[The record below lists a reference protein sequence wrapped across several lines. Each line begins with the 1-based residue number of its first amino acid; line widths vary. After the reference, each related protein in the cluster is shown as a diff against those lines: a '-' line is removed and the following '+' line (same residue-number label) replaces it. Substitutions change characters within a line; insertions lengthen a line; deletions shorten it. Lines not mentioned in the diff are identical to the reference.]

1 MFQLYTGNRL
11 EDLAVLLAK
20 ILAISPPENPFD
32 DECILVQNPGMA
44 QWLKMF
50 LAQSHSIAAGLVF
63 PLPSTF
69 VWQTFS
75 QALDDIPAQS
85 EFNKP
90 FLVWRLMR
98 LLDSRLGDD
107 EFQALSWYLEEDDS
121 QVRRFQLCSSIADIY
136 DQYLVY
142 RPDWI
147 KIWEAG
153 GAFGKGTDKVLEAL
167 FEQQPWQAILWRD
180 LVADVSEQ
188 GTSLY
193 HRGNLIEALQDA
205 AQSSTRPVGV
215 PERIFIF
222 GVSSLPPN
230 TLESLRVLAASGWID
245 VHLFLQNPCRFYWGD
260 VVDKHYLG
268 REIKRQTLKLGLST
282 DTLHLDANPL
292 LASWGRLGRDYI
304 AQLQEMADSELE
316 VFENYQTQ
324 QSSGL
329 LQWVQQDV
337 LTLENHGSQE
347 ERDSTI
353 DSAEYRHRIA
363 VDDQSI
369 RVHLCH
375 SPLREVEVLH
385 DQLLQMFEQTPSLT
399 PKDIIVMLPDVNAY
413 SPFVKAVFGGVKSS
427 GTEKTSGGS
436 RQAQSRKRIP
446 FALIDQSGGM
456 ENPIVDAYLYLL
468 GLAESRFTL
477 SELISVLEVP
487 AVLARFELTS
497 DELERIR
504 QWSTEV
510 GVRWGLD
517 GHTAEQHD
525 LPMQESHTW
534 LNGVRRMLLG
544 YAMGHDHIWQ
554 GTLSYGDVE
563 GLEASVAGK
572 LAEFLVAINDAQAR
586 LMQSLSPKE
595 WISTLY
601 YLSEQFFLVDEDD
614 GFPALLSKQLDALT
628 LQWQQAHFDAPL
640 DQQVLRQLLSPLL
653 QESQGGQ
660 RFLAGRVNFCT
671 LMPMRSVPFKVICV
685 LGLNEGDY
693 PRSVA
698 PMGFDL
704 MVGQYRSGDRSRR
717 EDDKYLFL
725 EALMSARDCF
735 YISYVGHSIQ
745 DNSDKNPSI
754 LVSELLE
761 YIGQSCVFEGDHALA
776 PDDAQ
781 SALLNT
787 LIVEHP
793 LQPFNP
799 AYYCSHDKQDEVTNH
814 FDKRLYSYDEQW
826 LPALLSAKVEEEP
839 QGFKALDGL
848 EQSRFDMALDELS
861 RFITHPARYFTQRRL
876 KAYLNL
882 KEEDEQEDEPFA
894 LDGLAGYQLRESLL
908 QAMLKGDEVPFVER
922 LSLMGALPYGALGR
936 LSLQQSQG
944 QCRQL
949 LTVLQS
955 YALEECEPIEVNLL
969 LGSLVL
975 QAWLDLPTATT
986 RLSYRIGELS
996 AHQKMQ
1002 AWIEHLA
1009 LCAQGTP
1016 KQHHLINLTKMG
1028 KLLQHSFI
1036 LISPKEAIEHLT
1048 NMLALL
1054 QLGLCQPIAL
1064 PAKSADAW
1072 CKSYCSSKAEEDADI
1087 AWEQALKIYQENSS
1101 MFTRSEV
1108 DDAYWQ
1114 RYYADLTDQKDTFVR
1129 LCEQIWLPMHR
1140 HLEVME

>member
-20 ILAISPPENPFD
+20 ILSVSPPENPFD
-32 DECILVQNPGMA
+32 DEYVLVQNPGMA

-50 LAQSHSIAAGLVF
+50 LAQSHSISAGFSF

-69 VWQTFS
+69 VWQTFAQTLS
-75 QALDDIPAQS
+75 DIPSQS

-98 LLDSRLGDD
+98 ILDSRLGDL
-107 EFQALSWYLEEDDS
+107 EFQALSWYLEDDDT
-121 QVRRFQLCSSIADIY
+121 QTRRFQLCSSIADIY

-147 KIWEAG
+147 KIWESGECQDAS
-153 GAFGKGTDKVLEAL
+153 LNAL

-180 LVADVSEQ
+180 LVADISEQ

-193 HRGNLIEALQDA
+193 HRGNLIEALQESS
-205 AQSSTRPVGV
+205 QSSSRLKGV

-230 TLESLRVLAASGWID
+230 TLESLRVLAASGWIEI
-245 VHLFLQNPCRFYWGD
+245 HLFLQNPCRFYWGD
-260 VVDKHYLG
+260 VVDKHYFG
-268 REIKRQTLKLGLST
+268 REIKRQTLKPGLSA

-304 AQLQEMADSELE
+304 AQLQDMADNQLE
-316 VFENYQTQ
+316 VFEDYVVASGTLENQELTSNSQ
-324 QSSGL
+324 KNGL

-337 LTLENHGSQE
+337 LTLENHGSKE
-347 ERDSTI
+347 ERDAHVAT
-353 DSAEYRHRIA
+353 AEYRHL
-363 VDDQSI
+363 VDCDDQSI
-369 RVHLCH
+369 RVQLCH

-385 DQLLQMFEQTPSLT
+385 DQLLQMFEQNPTLT
-399 PKDIIVMLPDVNAY
+399 PKDIIVMLPDVNTY
-413 SPFVKAVFGGVKSS
+413 SPFVKAVFGAKNS
-427 GTEKTSGGS
+427 T
-436 RQAQSRKRIP
+436 QSKKHIP

-468 GLAESRFTL
+468 GLGESRFTL

-487 AVLARFELTS
+487 AVLARFDLTT

-504 QWSTEV
+504 LWSSEV
-510 GVRWGLD
+510 GIRWGMD
-517 GHTAEQHD
+517 GKTAQQHD
-525 LPMQESHTW
+525 LPIQESHTW
-534 LNGVRRMLLG
+534 LNGMRRMLLG
-544 YAMGHDHIWQ
+544 YAMGHDHIWK

-572 LAEFLVAINDAQAR
+572 LAEFLVAIDDAQGR
-586 LMQSLSPKE
+586 LMQALSPKE
-595 WISTLY
+595 WVLTLY
-601 YLSEQFFLVDEDD
+601 YLLERFFLVEEDD
-614 GFPALLSKQLDALT
+614 AFPASLSKHLDTLT

-640 DQQVLRQLLSPLL
+640 EQQVIRQLLSPML
-653 QESQGGQ
+653 QESQGSQ

-735 YISYVGHSIQ
+735 YISYVGRSIQ
-745 DNSDKNPSI
+745 DNSEKNPSI

-761 YIGQSCVFEGDHALA
+761 YIGQSCVFEGDQNLA
-776 PDDAQ
+776 PDEAQ
-781 SALLNT
+781 GALLER
-787 LIVEHP
+787 LIVKHP

-799 AYYCSHDKQDEVTNH
+799 AYYSSSNKP
-814 FDKRLYSYDEQW
+814 FYSYDEQW
-826 LPALLSAKVEEEP
+826 LPALLSVQEEGIVS
-839 QGFKALDGL
+839 GFTPLEGL
-848 EQSRFDMALDELS
+848 EQPRLELALDELS
-861 RFITHPARYFTQRRL
+861 RFIGHPTRYFTQRRL
-876 KAYLNL
+876 KAYLSL
-882 KEEDEQEDEPFA
+882 REEEEREDEPFA
-894 LDGLAGYQLRESLL
+894 LNGLAGYQLREALL
-908 QAMLKGDEVPFVER
+908 QAMLKGDEATFIER
-922 LSLMGALPYGALGR
+922 LSLTGELPYGALGR
-936 LSLQQSQG
+936 LSLQKSRSQC
-944 QCRQL
+944 QQL
-949 LTVLQS
+949 FAALQGYS
-955 YALEECEPIEVNLL
+955 LEECEPIEVNLS
-969 LGSLVL
+969 LGSILL
-975 QAWLDLPTATT
+975 QAWLDRPTATT
-986 RLSYRIGELS
+986 RLSYRIGDLS

-1002 AWIEHLA
+1002 VWIEHLA

-1016 KQHHLINLTKMG
+1016 KQHHLINLSKTG
-1028 KLLQHSFI
+1028 KLLQHGFI
-1036 LISPKEAIEHLT
+1036 LISPDEAKDYLG
-1048 NMLALL
+1048 NMLTLL
-1054 QLGLCQPIAL
+1054 QQGLCQPLAL
-1064 PAKSADAW
+1064 PAKAADAW
-1072 CKSYCSSKAEEDADI
+1072 CKSYCSSKTEGDADT
-1087 AWEQALKIYQENSS
+1087 AWEQALKIYQESS
-1101 MFTRSEV
+1101 SAFTSSEV

-1114 RYYADLTDQKDTFVR
+1114 RYFPDLSEQKDNFVAM
-1129 LCEQIWLPMHR
+1129 CELIWLPMHR
-1140 HLEVME
+1140 HLEVLE